1 MNKSFRPS
9 LSPSSHLSSR
19 LSVLSLLLA
28 AAGAAQAHQIW
39 IEQPAGAK
47 EPAVVRFGEFG
58 ENLREASPGLLDKF
72 GQVRAIRLDG
82 KGEQPVDAVKG
93 KDGYALPFRAEAG
106 ESLLAED
113 AAYPLYS
120 FKQGEKQ
127 VSNWY
132 RPAARLVT
140 GHAALPP
147 KLTLDVVPAGQPG
160 QFRVFFRGQPLAK
173 AKVSLVTQS
182 GWAKEAHSDAQ
193 GLITFDL
200 PWKGQYVAEVAHND
214 KTAGERQGPKGAEKY
229 DAVNYVTSLTVV
241 KADGVDPIAA
251 GPAAT
256 PNK

>member
-1 MNKSFRPS
+1 MTTTFRPS
-9 LSPSSHLSSR
+9 SI
-19 LSVLSLLLA
+19 VLPLLL

-39 IEQPAGAK
+39 IEQPAGAS
-47 EPAVVRFGEFG
+47 ERAVVRFGEFG

-113 AAYPLYS
+113 AVYPLYS

-127 VSNWY
+127 VTNWY

-147 KLTLDVVPAGQPG
+147 KLLLDLVPTGEPG
-160 QFRVFFRGQPLAK
+160 RFKVFFRGQPLPK

-182 GWAKEAHSDAQ
+182 GWAKEDHADEQ
-193 GLITFDL
+193 GVVRFDL
-200 PWKGQYVAEVAHND
+200 PWKGQYVAEVAHTD
-214 KTAGERQGPKGAEKY
+214 KTAGERAGPQGAEKY
-229 DAVNYVTSLTVV
+229 DGVNYVTSLTVL
-241 KADGVDPIAA
+241 KADGVEPIAA
-251 GPAAT
+251 GPAKA

>member
-9 LSPSSHLSSR
+9 LSV
-19 LSVLSLLLA
+19 SVLSLLP
-28 AAGAAQAHQIW
+28 AAGAAQGHQIW
-39 IEQPAGAK
+39 IEQPAGQKTAI
-47 EPAVVRFGEFG
+47 VRFGEFG

-160 QFRVFFRGQPLAK
+160 QFKVFFRGQPLAK

-193 GLITFDL
+193 GLVTFDL

-229 DAVNYVTSLTVV
+229 DAVNYVTSLTMV
-241 KADGVDPIAA
+241 KADGVEPIAA